1 MIDRVQFE
9 QWVPFPLEQV
19 FLFFANPENL
29 PCIMPAASRTR
40 IDALKL
46 IPPRS
51 DASTTDGTLTRGESG
66 VTARMDG
73 RDTRASTLAGVGSE
87 IVTSFRILP
96 PLPFRAQWIAQITEF
111 EWNSYFADLQTRGP
125 FRSWHHRHE
134 FEAEFRNGVNGTIVR
149 DRIEYEVGLGP
160 AGAVAQKIFV
170 RRQLARTFGH
180 RHAVLENL
188 SHNSERGFP
197 G

>member
-9 QWVPFPLEQV
+9 QWLPFPLDQV
-19 FLFFANPENL
+19 FLFFASPENL

-46 IPPRS
+46 IPPRP
-51 DASTTDGTLTRGESG
+51 DASTTDGTLARGEWG

-73 RDTRASTLAGVGSE
+73 RDPRASSLAGVGSE

-96 PLPFRAQWIAQITEF
+96 PLLFRAQWIARITEF
-111 EWNSYFADLQTRGP
+111 EWNSYFADIQTRGP

-149 DRIEYEVGLGP
+149 DRIEYEVGFGP
-160 AGAVAQKIFV
+160 AGALAQKMFV
-170 RRQLARTFGH
+170 RRQMARTFGH

-188 SHNSERGFP
+188 SHHSERGFP
-197 G
+197 R